1 MTSKPST
8 FYSHGKLLLTAEYV
22 VLDGALAL
30 ALPTKFG
37 QSLSVEPIDEFKI
50 KWKSLDEK
58 GLVWF
63 EEIYSIPEVAYP
75 FLYDYTMFF
84 NKESRFSDDA
94 KTLLKIL
101 FTVSKL
107 NLDFYKKHFE
117 PETGFKVT
125 TKLDF
130 PKNWGLGTSSTL
142 INNIAN
148 WAKVNAYELL
158 EKTFGGS
165 GYDIACAQHEKAITY
180 QLLNNRIVNEV
191 NFNPEFKDHLYFV
204 YLNKKQNSREGIAHY
219 KANAKTNHQAIS
231 EITDITNQML
241 TCKSLETFET
251 LIEAHEGIISKLI
264 KQQPIKTLYFNDF
277 DGSIKSLGAWGGDFI
292 LVTSKS
298 NPTNYFKEKRLDTVI
313 PFSDMVL

>member
-1 MTSKPST
+1 M
-8 FYSHGKLLLTAEYV
+8 
-22 VLDGALAL
+22 LDGALAL

-37 QSLSVEPIDEFKI
+37 QSLSIEPIDEFKI

-63 EEIYSIPEVAYP
+63 EESYDFSEAVFPFVFEYSTKLNQEGRLSPE
-75 FLYDYTMFF
+75 
-84 NKESRFSDDA
+84 A
-94 KTLLKIL
+94 KTLLTILYHANKINASFL
-101 FTVSKL
+101 SDY
-107 NLDFYKKHFE
+107 LDIEKGIE
-117 PETGFKVT
+117 VT

-204 YLNKKQNSREGIAHY
+204 YLNKKQNSRDGIAHY
-219 KANAKTNHQAIS
+219 KANAKTNYQVIS
-231 EITDITNQML
+231 EITAITSQML
-241 TCKSLETFET
+241 TCKSLKTFET
-251 LIEAHEGIISKLI
+251 LIETHEGIISKLI
-264 KQQPIKTLYFNDF
+264 KQQPVKALYFNDF
-277 DGSIKSLGAWGGDFI
+277 DGSMKSLGAWGGDFI

-298 NPTNYFKEKRLDTVI
+298 NPSDYFKVKGLEIVI

>member
-1 MTSKPST
+1 MSQT

-37 QSLSVEPIDEFKI
+37 QSLTINPIDEFKL

-58 GLVWF
+58 GFVWF
-63 EEIYSIPEVAYP
+63 EETYDFSECVFPFVFEYSTNSIEENRLSPE
-75 FLYDYTMFF
+75 
-84 NKESRFSDDA
+84 A
-94 KTLLKIL
+94 KTLLSIL
-101 FTVSKL
+101 YQAHKL
-107 NLDFYKKHFE
+107 NASFLSGYLDTEKGIE
-117 PETGFKVT
+117 VT

-148 WAKVNAYELL
+148 WANVDAYELL
-158 EKTFGGS
+158 TKTFGGS

-180 QLLNNRIVNEV
+180 QLLDTRIVNEV
-191 NFNPEFKDHLYFV
+191 DFNPEFKDDLYFV
-204 YLNKKQNSREGIAHY
+204 YLNKKQNSRDGIAQY

-231 EITDITNQML
+231 EITDITNQIL
-241 TCKSLETFET
+241 VCKSLETFET
-251 LIEAHEGIISKLI
+251 LIETHELIISKLI
-264 KQQPIKTLYFNDF
+264 KQQPIKELFFNDF

-292 LVTSKS
+292 LATSKN
-298 NPTNYFKEKRLDTVI
+298 NPKTYFKNKGLDVVI
-313 PFSDMVL
+313 PFSDMIL